1 MDSCTLFLIQCI
13 IIHFCHHSFWCS
25 NFPYFSQGDPL
36 KQSPYPFNLCLS
48 CWFSNTRDFLC
59 FLTQEI
65 TSSLYSELAPVLE
78 AAISPGSFSGES
90 CLQTKNWMWLCF
102 LLFRCHCFWALS
114 LAEVDSLKNKKI
126 SSYQHSQFQFHNRV
140 PPFLPHYI
148 LYLPSP
154 YHEPKNI
161 NILPICSI
169 LKYTQI
175 SPITATIAIPLTAKI
190 KFKISL

>member
-36 KQSPYPFNLCLS
+36 KQSPYPFNLCIS

-65 TSSLYSELAPVLE
+65 TNSLYSELAPVLE

-126 SSYQHSQFQFHNRV
+126 SSYQHTQFQFHKSSS
-140 PPFLPHYI
+140 F
-148 LYLPSP
+148 PSP
-154 YHEPKNI
+154 LHIVSPFTIPWTQKYQHITHLLNPKIYSNFPH
-161 NILPICSI
+161 NCYYSNTTNS
-169 LKYTQI
+169 KN
-175 SPITATIAIPLTAKI
+175 
-190 KFKISL
+190 

>member
-1 MDSCTLFLIQCI
+1 MYSFLIQCI

-36 KQSPYPFNLCLS
+36 KQSPYPFNLCIS

-102 LLFRCHCFWALS
+102 LLFRCHCFWAFTGRGRFFKKQKNQFIPTHPIPVPQEFLLS
-114 LAEVDSLKNKKI
+114 FPITYCISLHHTMNPKI
-126 SSYQHSQFQFHNRV
+126 STYY
-140 PPFLPHYI
+140 PF
-148 LYLPSP
+148 
-154 YHEPKNI
+154 
-161 NILPICSI
+161 
-169 LKYTQI
+169 
-175 SPITATIAIPLTAKI
+175 A
-190 KFKISL
+190 